1 MLRAEHLVK
10 TFTKNEKKQKK
21 NKHFFKDFKAEL
33 RKVIWPTPKQLVN
46 NTIAVITI
54 VLILAVI
61 VFFLDVAFEALNT
74 YGIDK
79 IRSAVSTSS
88 AEEQKAEVN
97 VSGEETTTE
106 KSDDDADKKED
117 KEDKEDKKSDN
128 NKKDE
133 KKETAK
139 SEDSKKKDSDVEKS
153 E

>member
-1 MLRAEHLVK
+1 MA
-10 TFTKNEKKQKK
+10 NDEKKQKK

-46 NTIAVITI
+46 NTIAVVTI

-97 VSGEETTTE
+97 VSGEEASTE
-106 KSDDDADKKED
+106 KSDDDADKKDE
-117 KEDKEDKKSDN
+117 KESDKKE
-128 NKKDE
+128 E
-133 KKETAK
+133 KKETAESK
-139 SEDSKKKDSDVEKS
+139 DSKKKDSDVEKS

>member
-1 MLRAEHLVK
+1 MA
-10 TFTKNEKKQKK
+10 NDEKKQKK

-46 NTIAVITI
+46 NTIAVVTI

-97 VSGEETTTE
+97 VSDEETTTE
-106 KSDDDADKKED
+106 KSDDDADKKAD
-117 KEDKEDKKSDN
+117 KEEKESDN
-128 NKKDE
+128 EKKEE

>member
-1 MLRAEHLVK
+1 MA
-10 TFTKNEKKQKK
+10 NDEKKQKK

-46 NTIAVITI
+46 NTIAVVTI

-97 VSGEETTTE
+97 VSDEETTTE
-106 KSDDDADKKED
+106 KSDDDADKKAEE
-117 KEDKEDKKSDN
+117 KESDN
-128 NKKDE
+128 EKKEE

>member
-1 MLRAEHLVK
+1 MA
-10 TFTKNEKKQKK
+10 NDEKKQKK

-46 NTIAVITI
+46 NTIAVVTI

-97 VSGEETTTE
+97 VSGEEASTE
-106 KSDDDADKKED
+106 ESDDDADKKDE
-117 KEDKEDKKSDN
+117 KEDKEA
-128 NKKDE
+128 E
-133 KKETAK
+133 MKETAD
-139 SEDSKKKDSDVEKS
+139 SNDSKNKDSDVEKS